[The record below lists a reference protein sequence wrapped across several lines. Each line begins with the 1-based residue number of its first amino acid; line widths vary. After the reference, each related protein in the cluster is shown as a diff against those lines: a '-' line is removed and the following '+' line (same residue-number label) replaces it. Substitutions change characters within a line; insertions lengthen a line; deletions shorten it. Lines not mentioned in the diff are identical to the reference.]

1 MGTAD
6 KITVSANAI
15 TIAST
20 YVGQTSITTLGT
32 ITTGTWNGSTI
43 GVGSGGTGLTSI
55 AKGSVLVA
63 NSANTLSALDGGGS
77 NDGFLV
83 LYGKF

>member
-1 MGTAD
+1 MTQLNND

-32 ITTGTWNGSTI
+32 IATGTWNGTEI
-43 GVGSGGTGLTSI
+43 GVQHGGTGLTSI
-55 AKGSVLVA
+55 AKGSVLVS
-63 NSANTLSALDGGGS
+63 NSANT
-77 NDGFLV
+77 
-83 LYGKF
+83 